1 MERRHPIPLWRQRN
15 VCICNRVLEKGRV
28 GGSGVRFGLIARW
41 NDSRIEARKASIRE
55 VILF

>member
-1 MERRHPIPLWRQRN
+1 ME
-15 VCICNRVLEKGRV
+15 EV